1 MPFLPRAITTAT
13 ETVAF
18 SIDTSK
24 IRAGTPAGADKAGT
38 DRRGI
43 DTDVSGPAESETA
56 CLFDGSGDIDCSLG
70 VSTDRRRCGRQRPMD
85 TNATAATATASL
97 RIIPLL
103 C

>member
-38 DRRGI
+38 DRRSI
-43 DTDVSGPAESETA
+43 DTN
-56 CLFDGSGDIDCSLG
+56 DIQTSRIGNSL
-70 VSTDRRRCGRQRPMD
+70 
-85 TNATAATATASL
+85 SL
-97 RIIPLL
+97 RWKRRHRLQPRRFHRSPPVWAPAPYGHQRHGRNGDRELAHHSLL